1 MNFNSIVQL
10 HKQGK
15 VSDVVMGYCIDK
27 AMGSRRYNYDKMCA
41 IKHPN
46 VTSAHIDKA
55 LIAEQ
60 GDVRERAIKHPNATI
75 QHISKALKDISFWVR
90 MAAIGHQNATAE
102 HIDKAQKD
110 GNDWVRK
117 TAMRIKKERNL

>member
-90 MAAIGHQNATAE
+90 MSAIQHPNATIGHIN
-102 HIDKAQKD
+102 KALED
-110 GNDWVRK
+110 VDSWVRRAATK
-117 TAMRIKKERNL
+117 TKKERNL

>member
-90 MAAIGHQNATAE
+90 MSAIQHPNATID
-102 HIDKAQKD
+102 HINKALED
-110 GNDWVRK
+110 VDSWVRRAATK
-117 TAMRIKKERNL
+117 AKKERNL